1 MNKEQ
6 RMLKWNKK
14 TEKKMKY
21 LKLIKY
27 QNLLLLATML
37 LVFRYL
43 FLTQS
48 YIDLA
53 LTDFNYFLLV
63 LSTVCIAAGGAV
75 MQHIVNQ
82 EEDEIIHPQSRLAGN
97 TITETSAYNWYIGLT
112 IVGVGIGFY
121 LANVIYK
128 PTFASLFVLVA
139 TLLYVQATNLKQ
151 IPFINNCIT
160 ALLVAIPIVTIAL
173 FDVFQATDAT
183 NKVRMG
189 EVFGILIDYAIF
201 SFFLVLLKELV
212 NDLKNKQN
220 DEMVGNT
227 TLATRLGL
235 LKTKIIVGV
244 FVILILAMILYY
256 CKNYLFELNLALYY
270 ILITMV
276 GPLLLV
282 GLKLINSTNAK
293 EFIVLNRVL
302 QFVLITSL
310 FSIAVIIYSIQH
322 A

>member
-1 MNKEQ
+1 
-6 RMLKWNKK
+6 
-14 TEKKMKY
+14 MKY

-53 LTDFNYFLLV
+53 LTDFNYLLLV

-82 EEDEIIHPQSRLAGN
+82 EEDEIIHPQSRLVGN
-97 TITETSAYNWYIGLT
+97 AITETSAYNWYIGLT

-121 LANVIYK
+121 LSNVIYK

-160 ALLVAIPIVTIAL
+160 ALLVAIPIITIAL
-173 FDVFQATDAT
+173 FDVFPATDAT

-212 NDLKNKQN
+212 NDLKNKHN